1 MNTRKVLNI
10 VLVICVT
17 IGAIFVIRFDLVGKI
32 ENIAYEQK
40 IKNETLN
47 KDNDKYTNED
57 ELVTE
62 KLLDN
67 EGNEVV
73 IKMRKIVVKDEETGE
88 EVIMYEDTAEH
99 KVIYDYMYQGT
110 VEKIGGNKIYFSIDK
125 ESKSGSYFCEDIK
138 DYQII
143 FDLDS
148 YDTEADTGV
157 GYFVSDHLNLDFK
170 EFYSIKDLEKLV
182 GKYIRV
188 QNSKYEDY
196 YTGEEYKVLNFFIE

>member
-1 MNTRKVLNI
+1 MKKRKVINI
-10 VLVICVT
+10 VLVICVAA
-17 IGAIFVIRFDLVGKI
+17 GVFFVIRLDLVGKI
-32 ENIAYEQK
+32 ENIIFEQK
-40 IKNETLN
+40 IKNETLT
-47 KDNDKYTNED
+47 KDDDKYTNED
-57 ELVTE
+57 KLITE
-62 KLLDN
+62 KLLDKD
-67 EGNEVV
+67 GNEVV
-73 IKMRKIVVKDEETGE
+73 IKMRKIVVKDEETGK

-99 KVIYDYMYQGT
+99 KIIFDYMYQGII
-110 VEKIGGNKIYFSIDK
+110 EKIGDNKIYFAIDK

-148 YDTEADTGV
+148 YDTEVDTNV

-188 QNSKYEDY
+188 QDSKYEDF
-196 YTGEEYKVLNFFIE
+196 YTGEEYKVLNFFTE